1 MSEKTKKEKSF
12 EQALGRLEELVRI
25 LESGEMGLDDS
36 LLLFEEGVS
45 LVRFCTERLDS
56 AEQTVK
62 ILMKNAEGYT
72 EEPFD
77 TEK

>member
-1 MSEKTKKEKSF
+1 MSEKMKKEQSF

-25 LESGEMGLDDS
+25 LESGEKGLDDS
-36 LLLFEEGVS
+36 LMLFEEGVS

-72 EEPFD
+72 EEPFA